1 MPVIRAC
8 SRNRILT
15 DGFTLIEVLVT
26 LVVITLGLLGL
37 AALQGHALKAEAEA
51 YYRVQATLLLEDMQD
66 RLNTNRRV
74 PGCFVATYGK
84 GVATANLSCTAG
96 SDGDA
101 RNSAQSA
108 MQGWN
113 NLLLGVTEKIGST
126 SVGTLPDARGC
137 VIQEGVTNLYYIA
150 VAWQGISETAAPV
163 EPSDSSASLKSAIA
177 CGVNQYGN
185 ESARR
190 VIWVPVRIADLNLA

>member
-1 MPVIRAC
+1 MPVIRA
-8 SRNRILT
+8 SNRNRILA

-37 AALQGHALKAEAEA
+37 AALQGHAIKAEAEA

-84 GVATANLSCTAG
+84 GVVTANLSCTAG
-96 SDGDA
+96 SDVDA

-108 MQGWN
+108 IQGWN
-113 NLLLGVTEKIGST
+113 DLLLGVTERIGST
-126 SVGTLPDARGC
+126 SVGTLPNAIGC
-137 VIQEGVTNLYYIA
+137 VANDGTDASLYYIA
-150 VAWQGISETAAPV
+150 IAWQGISETVAPNV
-163 EPSDSSASLKSAIA
+163 PTSLPDGIKN
-177 CGVNQYGN
+177 CGKGQYGDD
-185 ESARR
+185 SARR
-190 VIWVPVRIADLNLA
+190 LIWVPVRIADLNLA